1 MKRLAIGLLAII
13 PAGMLALCFPIY
25 AQPAQTPHINPTAAK
40 DTLEATEML
49 SSYSNLF
56 NLAALRQYHGAQSML
71 TEIRTIEIPDELQ
84 YIIDRYNNLSRE
96 LFTTMNSAEY
106 LLNEASALFSEDQNK
121 NAQEKLDEAGA
132 AIQKAQFLLIDIEAM
147 TDTLVN
153 KLGVLAAP
161 STSRFKQAI
170 DRLMASLKLLQKLT
184 IEIDRLRQQLSEN
197 PVMSIKPRFYYPTLL
212 DVSAPATIHPGLPF
226 TVSGKVQS
234 NSSSIA
240 RTIKLCLDDTELAEV
255 TVSGSF
261 CLQVATPHETTTG
274 EHILTVAAAPQDHYP
289 AAQKKLT
296 VNVARLP
303 IQADIQLPG
312 LAILPRPIQISG
324 VVRHE
329 LSPLPD
335 ARVYLSFKDS
345 VSITGTGADG
355 RFTAAID
362 TSQLTVKTA
371 TSANP
376 FYATSTAR
384 ELPFDFSLL
393 GWQEVM
399 VKIEPAEPWHSTLE
413 TKRVVFT
420 INPLNTT
427 LLLAALASL
436 GLFLYRRSSA
446 QLQKQKSYRS
456 QQAGLNTFM
465 PAAKRK
471 PGLAGIEARILS
483 SYQSGLMAAEK
494 ASGISM
500 LTHTTFR
507 EFLQAASSRLASAAQ
522 PFSELT
528 TLAEMTLY
536 SPQQPDEVTASRA
549 EQLAASINQE
559 LQNGTP

>member
-1 MKRLAIGLLAII
+1 
-13 PAGMLALCFPIY
+13 
-25 AQPAQTPHINPTAAK
+25 
-40 DTLEATEML
+40 ML